1 MVMRTEIMH
10 YLQHLSYFGIFLLLA
25 LLDVLIPLPEEI
37 ILILVGYTVY
47 FSTLDPSLTI
57 IVAIAAF
64 LVGDNTTFWLSRGGN
79 RLIARFTTKSA
90 TPLIERYSKKMR
102 SKAGIT
108 LLIMTFVPSI
118 RFFAPIVAG
127 SVRTPWRVFILYD
140 LMVVG
145 LYVSAY
151 LLAGYF
157 FHSQINGIIKEF
169 EMLGHLMIYVL
180 LLGIGLLLGLFMRK
194 QEQKN

>member
-64 LVGDNTTFWLSRGGN
+64 LVGDNTTF
-79 RLIARFTTKSA
+79 
-90 TPLIERYSKKMR
+90 
-102 SKAGIT
+102 
-108 LLIMTFVPSI
+108 
-118 RFFAPIVAG
+118 
-127 SVRTPWRVFILYD
+127 
-140 LMVVG
+140 
-145 LYVSAY
+145 
-151 LLAGYF
+151 
-157 FHSQINGIIKEF
+157 
-169 EMLGHLMIYVL
+169 
-180 LLGIGLLLGLFMRK
+180 
-194 QEQKN
+194 